1 MNCPNCG
8 TAMEEVSKWQMAP
21 FGGWVCPGCGLKISK
36 KTSSRY
42 IRFKCRWGEYVRL
55 L

>member
-21 FGGWVCPGCGLKISK
+21 FGGWVCPSCGLKISK
-36 KTSSRY
+36 KTSY
-42 IRFKCRWGEYVRL
+42 KCKRFKRIWR
-55 L
+55 